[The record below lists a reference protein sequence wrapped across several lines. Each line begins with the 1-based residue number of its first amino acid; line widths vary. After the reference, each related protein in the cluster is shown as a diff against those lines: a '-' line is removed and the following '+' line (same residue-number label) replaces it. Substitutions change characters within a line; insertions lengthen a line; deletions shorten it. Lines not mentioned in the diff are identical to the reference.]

1 MHDVIAGAVGAEPSD
16 WGLLFKEDPTRCS
29 ADARLFWRADHD
41 SSVLS
46 VVAENVSSKHGEC
59 FDIDKLPI
67 APTILEAPD
76 GREHLSLSDGQRR
89 VRLDVQSGT
98 LREGPVMLHYQ
109 LAGLHGIEP
118 QLLTLHR
125 LLAFCRLG
133 RFAIGLDPPE
143 KRADRWITMLRAY
156 DATLA
161 GASQREIASELF
173 GADRVR
179 EEWRSSS
186 DSLRL
191 RIQRMVR
198 GGNELVNGGYRG
210 LLGSVNSGTK

>member
-1 MHDVIAGAVGAEPSD
+1 MHDVIAPQPSD
-16 WGLLFKEDPTRCS
+16 WGVLFKEDPTRCS

-41 SSVLS
+41 PSVLS
-46 VVAENVSSKHGEC
+46 VVAEKAASHDAEC
-59 FDIDKLPI
+59 FDIDSLPI

-89 VRLDVQSGT
+89 VRLDVQSGS
-98 LREGPVMLHYQ
+98 LRQGPVMLHYQ
-109 LAGLHGIEP
+109 LAGLHGVEP
-118 QLLTLHR
+118 QLLTLQR

-143 KRADRWITMLRAY
+143 KRADRWITLLRAY
-156 DATLA
+156 DATRA

-179 EEWRSSS
+179 EDWRSSS

-198 GGNELVNGGYRG
+198 GGNELANGGYRG
-210 LLGSVNSGTK
+210 LLGSVNSVTK